1 MEQVNI
7 HQAKTHL
14 SKLVEKVLDGHEII
28 ISKAGKP
35 VAKLVPFNK
44 TGFTRKLG
52 LMKGKI
58 RMSADFDAPLPDSII
73 EEFEGQ

>member
-14 SKLVEKVLDGHEII
+14 SKLVEKVLDGQEII

-35 VAKLVPFNK
+35 VAKLVPFNQ
-44 TGFTRKLG
+44 GASSRKLG

-58 RMSADFDAPLPDSII
+58 RMSADFDAPLPESII
-73 EEFEGQ
+73 EEFEGK

>member
-14 SKLVEKVLDGHEII
+14 SKLVEKVLDGQEII

-35 VAKLVPFNK
+35 VAKLVPFNQ
-44 TGFTRKLG
+44 GASSRKLG

-58 RMSADFDAPLPDSII
+58 RMSADFDAPLPESII

>member
-14 SKLVEKVLDGHEII
+14 SKLVEKVLDGQEII

-35 VAKLVPFNK
+35 VAKLVPFNQRASS
-44 TGFTRKLG
+44 RKLG

-58 RMSADFDAPLPDSII
+58 RMSADFDAPLPESII
-73 EEFEGQ
+73 EEFEGK

>member
-7 HQAKTHL
+7 HQAKTHF
-14 SKLVEKVLDGHEII
+14 SKLVEKVLDGQEII

-35 VAKLVPFNK
+35 VAKLVPFNQ
-44 TGFTRKLG
+44 GASSRKLG

-58 RMSADFDAPLPDSII
+58 RMSADFDAPLPESII
-73 EEFEGQ
+73 EEFEG